1 MTGHT
6 LKLILFYLQQGI
18 RHSVWDVF
26 WSGFNFAS
34 DVNSFFDHWLFP
46 SRWIYYVWDCLK
58 MDFISLLLK
67 SQYFIA
73 LFYFIFSAGR
83 EALSF

>member
-46 SRWIYYVWDCLK
+46 GSMNFLCVG
-58 MDFISLLLK
+58 LLK
-67 SQYFIA
+67 NVFTYC
-73 LFYFIFSAGR
+73 
-83 EALSF
+83 